1 MRSRQLDIGKLFF
14 VFLWNET
21 NSRSED
27 RICLILPAH
36 GFSHIIIFHVWPF
49 KPIDLHWILSSADC
63 SSVVPELV
71 KQYYLILWEMGES
84 VEVVFVVAV
93 VVFPLLA
100 EAELLTEG

>member
-1 MRSRQLDIGKLFF
+1 MAKKRIFLPDYYRKFTIAGK
-14 VFLWNET
+14 
-21 NSRSED
+21 SED

-36 GFSHIIIFHVWPF
+36 GFSHIIILFHLWPF
-49 KPIDLHWILSSADC
+49 KSIDLHWILSSADR

-71 KQYYLILWEMGES
+71 KQYYWILWEMGEP

>member
-1 MRSRQLDIGKLFF
+1 M
-14 VFLWNET
+14 
-21 NSRSED
+21 
-27 RICLILPAH
+27 ILPAH

>member
-1 MRSRQLDIGKLFF
+1 M
-14 VFLWNET
+14 FLWNET

-49 KPIDLHWILSSADC
+49 KPIDLHWSLSSADR

-71 KQYYLILWEMGES
+71 KQYYWILWEMGEP